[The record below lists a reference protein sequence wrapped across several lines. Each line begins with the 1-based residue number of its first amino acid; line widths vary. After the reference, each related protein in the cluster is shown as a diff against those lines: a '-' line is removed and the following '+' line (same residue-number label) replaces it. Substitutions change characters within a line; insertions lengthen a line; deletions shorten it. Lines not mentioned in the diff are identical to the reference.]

1 VGLFKS
7 GLLGKAESG
16 EFPCCDAIAK
26 NFSEIVLQGLELH
39 DGRSIAPSL
48 GHGR

>member
-1 VGLFKS
+1 VGLFES

-16 EFPCCDAIAK
+16 EFTCCDAVGN

-39 DGRSIAPSL
+39 
-48 GHGR
+48 